1 MSAQDNAL
9 KSCLLARE
17 ALAALLRTIR
27 NNAPELSG
35 KTLGDAEAAIKA
47 IDALEAAQQA
57 APEAGNAAA
66 WKAGYKHGAWAA
78 APQQAAPAQPEP
90 DMRHPKIQALIGS
103 RARYQIEMQLIEQ
116 LAEDPNF
123 ETTSMD
129 MEYWGPL
136 HDRLKEA
143 LTKQAAQPEPQIDGW
158 PLYSGL
164 PPPAAQPVASWDW
177 LRGVMGGIPTR
188 MEFIG
193 GQQQAY
199 IAKEAVMGWLHE
211 GQSRAAK
218 SAAAQPM
225 RQELK

>member
-17 ALAALLRTIR
+17 ALAALLRTVR

-57 APEAGNAAA
+57 APE
-66 WKAGYKHGAWAA
+66 
-78 APQQAAPAQPEP
+78 
-90 DMRHPKIQALIGS
+90 
-103 RARYQIEMQLIEQ
+103 
-116 LAEDPNF
+116 
-123 ETTSMD
+123 
-129 MEYWGPL
+129 
-136 HDRLKEA
+136 
-143 LTKQAAQPEPQIDGW
+143 PQIDGW

-164 PPPAAQPVASWDW
+164 PPPAAQPAASWDW

-225 RQELK
+225 RQPLAESQLRALIERECGPVQRISDMTWAIAIARAIERVHGIGDAS